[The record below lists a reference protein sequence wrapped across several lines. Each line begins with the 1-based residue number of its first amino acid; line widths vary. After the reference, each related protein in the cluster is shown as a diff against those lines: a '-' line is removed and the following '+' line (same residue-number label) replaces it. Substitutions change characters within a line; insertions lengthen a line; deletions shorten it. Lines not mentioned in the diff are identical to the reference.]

1 MSEYQTII
9 CRQCGMP
16 FVFSK
21 EEERLYRDRQLPAPT
36 LCPIC
41 RGMAAAQSRDS
52 RRVKYNSGKGNI

>member
-1 MSEYQTII
+1 
-9 CRQCGMP
+9 MP

-21 EEERLYRDRQLPAPT
+21 EEERLYRDRQLPVPT

-52 RRVKYNSGKGNI
+52 RRVKYNSGKGSI